1 MVPFLNHDVGDE
13 GFVGAI
19 PQLGAGCPDGEKL
32 PGHYGLELALAHSV
46 PEHDQPL
53 GLLLGGAV
61 ELQQKLPDDV
71 LHVLDHLLVLVSLLD
86 PDLDLVFHLGGRVH
100 GAHHGGDTRLD
111 PLELGRGVRHVSSE
125 YHQRLTEHAGPR
137 VLLQHVICSRQLRV
151 DLKAQI
157 GNDLVIGFTV
167 KMKFA

>member
-86 PDLDLVFHLGGRVH
+86 PDLDLVLHLGSRVH

-125 YHQRLTEHAGPR
+125 NHQRLTEHAGPR

-157 GNDLVIGFTV
+157 GNDLGFTV
-167 KMKFA
+167 KNKFA